1 MNSRP
6 MNTLGEVN
14 SKETEDM
21 KEILTMVI
29 DE

>member
-6 MNTLGEVN
+6 MNTLGEVKA
-14 SKETEDM
+14 KETEDM
-21 KEILTMVI
+21 KEILAMVI